1 MPLFLFAFF
10 FLLFITQG
18 CKKFIDVPPPGTET
32 YEPVVF
38 TSNVTATAA
47 VTGIYSDM
55 LAHNG
60 LFSGNTRSVTAL
72 GALSAD
78 ELESYSTEI
87 VPREFYGNAI
97 SPANAAIET
106 ALWNEAYQH
115 IYAANAV
122 LEGLEKSA
130 VVSPATRVQLQG
142 EALFI
147 RAFCHFYLVN
157 LFGDVPYLTTTNYKE
172 NIVQA
177 RMSRTQV
184 YQQLIQDLQAAQGR
198 FDELPG
204 LGQNYV
210 YVSGERVRPNR
221 WAATALLARACLYAG
236 NWAQAEAQA
245 SAVISQADIYSLD
258 TLRGVFL
265 KNSREAIWQ
274 LEPNNTEGFNT
285 WEGRNFILSTGP
297 SNGESNSSVLSRHLL
312 QAFESGDQRRVAWV
326 DSVIV
331 DSTMYYFPAKYKV
344 QTGAGQKEYSMVL
357 RLAEQ
362 YLLRAE
368 ARARMGNVSAA
379 RADIDSVRRRAG
391 LPPATAGNTTALLAA
406 IAQERRVELFTEW
419 GHRWLD
425 LKRTGAANAVLSMV
439 KGPGWQPS
447 DTLYPIPQRELS
459 LNKNLTQNPG
469 YN

>member
-1 MPLFLFAFF
+1 M
-10 FLLFITQG
+10 
-18 CKKFIDVPPPGTET
+18 PGTET
-32 YEPVVF
+32 YEPVIF
-38 TSNVTATAA
+38 TSDITARAA
-47 VTGIYSDM
+47 VTGIYGKM
-55 LAHNG
+55 LSQNG
-60 LFSGNTRSVTAL
+60 LFSGNTRSLTVL

-78 ELESYSTEI
+78 ELESYSTEAI
-87 VPREFYGNAI
+87 PREFYGNAI

-122 LEGLEKSA
+122 LEGLERSNG
-130 VVSPATRVQLQG
+130 VTPATKVQLQG

-147 RAFCHFYLVN
+147 RALCHFCLVN
-157 LFGDVPYLTTTNYKE
+157 LFGNVPYLTTTNYKE

-177 RMSRTQV
+177 RMPGEKV
-184 YQQLIQDLQAAQGR
+184 YQQLIQDLQASQAR

-210 YVSGERVRPNR
+210 YVTGERVRPNR
-221 WAATALLARACLYAG
+221 WAAAALLARAYLYTG
-236 NWAQAEAQA
+236 RWEQAEALA
-245 SAVISQADIYSLD
+245 SAVISQTNTYSLD
-258 TLRGVFL
+258 SLSGVFL

-274 LEPNNTEGFNT
+274 LEPNNAEGFNT
-285 WEGRNFILSTGP
+285 WEGKNFILGTAPGSGENNST
-297 SNGESNSSVLSRHLL
+297 VLSGHLL
-312 QAFESGDQRRVAWV
+312 QAFENGDQRRAAWV

-331 DSTMYYFPAKYKV
+331 DNTVYYFPAKYKV
-344 QTGAGQKEYSMVL
+344 QTGVEQKEYSMVL

-362 YLLRAE
+362 YLVRAE
-368 ARARMGNVSAA
+368 ARARMGDVSGA

-391 LPPATAGNTTALLAA
+391 LSSTTAGNPTALLAA

-425 LKRTGAANAVLSMV
+425 LKRTGTANAVLSMV
-439 KGPGWQPS
+439 KSPGWQPA

-469 YN
+469 YH